1 MTARRRT
8 GRARR
13 EQQRALLDYRDRI
26 ARPTPTPSQSPASQ
40 SKPVAPAPTTKKAAP
55 ASPSKPAPAKR
66 AAKKVA
72 PKPAPKP
79 APPQQQVQRPSGSSL
94 QDRLTDREITLLLK
108 TLVPP
113 EEKRDGR
120 RETF

>member
-13 EQQRALLDYRDRI
+13 EQQRALSDYRERV
-26 ARPTPTPSQSPASQ
+26 ARPTPSPKPAEPVSQT
-40 SKPVAPAPTTKKAAP
+40 APAPAPAPAKKAKATP
-55 ASPSKPAPAKR
+55 KAKPAPA
-66 AAKKVA
+66 A

-79 APPQQQVQRPSGSSL
+79 APPPVPLPAKPSGSSL
-94 QDRLTDREITLLLK
+94 RDRLSDREITLLLK
-108 TLVPP
+108 SLVPP
-113 EEKRDGR
+113 EAMRDDR

>member
-13 EQQRALLDYRDRI
+13 EQQRALADYRDRV
-26 ARPTPTPSQSPASQ
+26 ARPTPA
-40 SKPVAPAPTTKKAAP
+40 K
-55 ASPSKPAPAKR
+55 ASPSKPTPASTKP
-66 AAKKVA
+66 A
-72 PKPAPKP
+72 PKKATTPKPTPTAKPAAAPKP
-79 APPQQQVQRPSGSSL
+79 APPPPKVRRPSGSSL

-120 RETF
+120 RERY

>member
-13 EQQRALLDYRDRI
+13 EQQRALADYRDRV
-26 ARPTPTPSQSPASQ
+26 ARPTPSPTSTPRQPKEAT
-40 SKPVAPAPTTKKAAP
+40 APAPAPAPAPAKKAKATP
-55 ASPSKPAPAKR
+55 KAKPAPA
-66 AAKKVA
+66 A

-79 APPQQQVQRPSGSSL
+79 APPPVPLPAKPSGSSL
-94 QDRLTDREITLLLK
+94 RDRLSDREITLLLK
-108 TLVPP
+108 SLVPP
-113 EEKRDGR
+113 EAMRDDR